1 MFFYGLTLFVFF
13 RWIKSPDWRLAL
25 AFGLSLGL
33 GFSSKYMMVLFALSL
48 TPVLFTS
55 VALRRALFKNLH
67 WVVLGGL
74 LMGGMAVLSWIMYGV
89 IQGSSDPRA
98 STRFTGSES
107 DMMFMFGIFAL
118 VFFFGLTSFVAG
130 LWQVIFGKRNLILVW
145 IMLGLGGIFML
156 AGAVVRYLD

>member
-1 MFFYGLTLFVFF
+1 M
-13 RWIKSPDWRLAL
+13 KSPGTL
-25 AFGLSLGL
+25 
-33 GFSSKYMMVLFALSL
+33 
-48 TPVLFTS
+48 
-55 VALRRALFKNLH
+55 RALGVVL
-67 WVVLGGL
+67 VVLGSL
-74 LMGGMAVLSWIMYGV
+74 LMGGMAILSWIMYGV

-98 STRFTGSES
+98 STKFTGTES

-156 AGAVVRYLD
+156 AGTIVRYLQ

>member
-1 MFFYGLTLFVFF
+1 MPSGSILCSSARVSDNLSAMNSPQ
-13 RWIKSPDWRLAL
+13 RGMKSP
-25 AFGLSLGL
+25 G
-33 GFSSKYMMVLFALSL
+33 
-48 TPVLFTS
+48 
-55 VALRRALFKNLH
+55 ALRALGAVL
-67 WVVLGGL
+67 VVLSGL
-74 LMGGMAVLSWIMYGV
+74 LMGGMAVLSWVMYGV
-89 IQGSSDPRA
+89 IQGGSDPKA

>member
-1 MFFYGLTLFVFF
+1 MTRAEREKFQKLR
-13 RWIKSPDWRLAL
+13 RWHLDIVAFELGKELSDNLSDMNPPQRGMKSP
-25 AFGLSLGL
+25 G
-33 GFSSKYMMVLFALSL
+33 
-48 TPVLFTS
+48 
-55 VALRRALFKNLH
+55 ALRALGVVL
-67 WVVLGGL
+67 VVLGSV

-98 STRFTGSES
+98 STKFTGSES

-156 AGAVVRYLD
+156 AGTIVRYLE